1 MALVPLSYNLRSL
14 FVRKSSTLLTLFSIA
29 ATVAVLA
36 GLLSL
41 QQGFATMF
49 AERGRE
55 DLAIFLRPG
64 ATSEGQSSLPRD
76 RVDILIKGT
85 PEFAEAD
92 DGQPLAS
99 AEVFLA
105 MRRFKLDG
113 GETNVTIRGVQ
124 PKTFDI
130 HGDDLAIIDGKAL
143 QPGFDEVIVGRRL
156 VDRIRD
162 CQVDDVLMIN
172 TTPFRVAGIFRSK
185 GAYES
190 EIWGDADRLMEA
202 LERPTFSRVIAVLKP
217 GADFEALADRLAS
230 DQQIPAT
237 TLTERMYLTNQ
248 TSALSAVFI
257 GLGFF
262 LATLM
267 GIGAVFTGT
276 SSMLA
281 AVSSRTREIGIMMSL
296 GFRPWALFVSFLF
309 ESALI
314 GILGGALGCLFV
326 MPLNGIQTGTMN
338 FATFS
343 EVAFAFRITPTVL
356 VSAVVFAMLLGVLGG
371 AIPALRAARMKPTD
385 ALRRA

>member
-29 ATVAVLA
+29 ATVVVLA

-76 RVDILIKGT
+76 RVDILIKDT
-85 PEFAEAD
+85 PEFEEAD

-124 PKTFDI
+124 PKTFEI
-130 HGDDLAIIDGKAL
+130 HDDLAIIDGEAL

-162 CQVDDVLMIN
+162 CQVGDVLMIN

-202 LERPTFSRVIAVLKP
+202 LERPTFNRVIAVLKP
-217 GADFEALADRLAS
+217 EADFEALAARLAS

-237 TLTERMYLTNQ
+237 TLTERTYLTNQ

-343 EVAFAFRITPTVL
+343 EVAFAFKITPMVL
-356 VSAVVFAMLLGVLGG
+356 VSAVGFAILLGVLGG
-371 AIPALRAARMKPTD
+371 AIPALRAARMKPTQ

>member
-85 PEFAEAD
+85 PEFKEAD

-124 PKTFDI
+124 PKTFEI
-130 HGDDLAIIDGKAL
+130 HDDLAIIDGEAL

-172 TTPFRVAGIFRSK
+172 TTPFRVVGIFRSK

-202 LERPTFSRVIAVLKP
+202 LERPSFSRVIAVLKL
-217 GADFEALADRLAS
+217 GTDFEALAARLAS
-230 DQQIPAT
+230 DQQITAT
-237 TLTERMYLTNQ
+237 TLTERMYLSNQ

-309 ESALI
+309 EAALI

>member
-85 PEFAEAD
+85 PEFKEAD

-124 PKTFDI
+124 PKTFEI
-130 HGDDLAIIDGKAL
+130 HDDLAIIDGEAL

-172 TTPFRVAGIFRSK
+172 TAPFRVAGIFRSK

-202 LERPTFSRVIAVLKP
+202 LERPSFSRVIAVLKP
-217 GADFEALADRLAS
+217 GADFEALAARLAS

-309 ESALI
+309 EATLI

-356 VSAVVFAMLLGVLGG
+356 VSAVIFAMLLGVLGG
-371 AIPALRAARMKPTD
+371 AIPALRAARMKPTE
-385 ALRRA
+385 ALRRV

>member
-55 DLAIFLRPG
+55 DLAVFLRPG
-64 ATSEGQSSLPRD
+64 AISEGQSSFPRALA
-76 RVDILIKGT
+76 DILIKGT

-99 AEVFLA
+99 GELFLA

-113 GETNVTIRGVQ
+113 GETNVSIRGVQ

-130 HGDDLAIIDGKAL
+130 HGDDLTIIEGQAL

-162 CQVDDVLMIN
+162 CHVDDVLMIN
-172 TTPFRVAGIFRSK
+172 TTPFRVAGIFQAK

-190 EIWGDADRLMEA
+190 EIWGDAERLMEA
-202 LERPTFSRVIAVLKP
+202 LEQPRFNRVIAVLRP
-217 GADFEALADRLAS
+217 GTDVEAMAARLDDDQRVPAS
-230 DQQIPAT
+230 
-237 TLTERMYLTNQ
+237 TLTERDYLSNQ
-248 TSALSAVFI
+248 TSALSAAFEI
-257 GLGFF
+257 LGFF

-296 GFRPWALFVSFLF
+296 GFRPWALFASFLF

-326 MPLNGIQTGTMN
+326 VPLNGIQTGTMN

-343 EVAFAFRITPTVL
+343 EVAFAFRITPKVL
-356 VSAVVFAMLLGVLGG
+356 VIAVGFAMLLGILGG
-371 AIPALRAARMKPTD
+371 AIPARRAALMKPTE
-385 ALRRA
+385 ALRRV

>member
-14 FVRKSSTLLTLFSIA
+14 FVRATSTLLTVFSIA

-49 AERGRE
+49 QEQGRE
-55 DLAIFLRPG
+55 DLAVFLRPG
-64 ATSEGQSSLPRD
+64 ATSEGESSFPRD
-76 RVDILIKGT
+76 RADILIKGT

-99 AEVFLA
+99 GELFLA
-105 MRRFKLDG
+105 IRRFKLGG
-113 GETNVTIRGVQ
+113 GETNVPIRGVQ

-130 HGDDLAIIDGKAL
+130 HGDDLEIIEGEGFR
-143 QPGFDEVIVGRRL
+143 PGFDEVIVGRRL

-162 CQVDDVLMIN
+162 CQIGEILMIN
-172 TTPFRVAGIFRSK
+172 TTPFRVVGVFRSK
-185 GAYES
+185 GAHES
-190 EIWGDADRLMEA
+190 EIWGDAERLMEA
-202 LERPTFSRVIAVLKP
+202 LERPSFNRVIAVLRP
-217 GADFEALADRLAS
+217 GTDMEAMVNRFAD
-230 DQQIPAT
+230 DQRTPAKV
-237 TLTERMYLTNQ
+237 LTERVYLSSQ

-257 GLGFF
+257 GLGLF

-281 AVSSRTREIGIMMSL
+281 AIGARTREIGILLSI

-309 ESALI
+309 ESVVIA
-314 GILGGALGCLFV
+314 ILGGALGCLFV
-326 MPLNGIQTGTMN
+326 IPLNGIQTGTMN
-338 FATFS
+338 FQTFS

-356 VSAVVFAMLLGVLGG
+356 ISAVGFAMLLGVLGG
-371 AIPALRAARMKPTD
+371 TIPAWRAARLKPTE
-385 ALRRA
+385 ALRRV